1 PRSWPGRGLDAL
13 PAAGRVRAFG
23 ALGAGAAS
31 LREQDGDWSRL
42 MRTSVTQSFLPSPP
56 GRGVGGEGE
65 CSLATP
71 SPSPGGR
78 GGTRRSRSVVGF
90 TAPDAR
96 YAAGGQTGKS

>member
-1 PRSWPGRGLDAL
+1 
-13 PAAGRVRAFG
+13 
-23 ALGAGAAS
+23 
-31 LREQDGDWSRL
+31 

-71 SPSPGGR
+71 LTPSPSPGGR

-90 TAPDAR
+90 TAPDPR
-96 YAAGGQTGKS
+96 YTPGGRTGKSWP